1 MILISFTML
10 FDLFVLP
17 SLFEGLGIVAI
28 EAEANGCNTFLST
41 SVPQEAIISQ
51 NVEHIPLNI
60 NQWVEKSIFL
70 IKKLHH
76 KSKKGFHAQNSR
88 IQYKHGV
95 IQARKYLY

>member
-1 MILISFTML
+1 MKSKKVHELHLENAVIFTGIRNDTNL
-10 FDLFVLP
+10 FYNAFDLFVLP

-70 IKKLHH
+70 IKTTP
-76 KSKKGFHAQNSR
+76 QE
-88 IQYKHGV
+88 
-95 IQARKYLY
+95 